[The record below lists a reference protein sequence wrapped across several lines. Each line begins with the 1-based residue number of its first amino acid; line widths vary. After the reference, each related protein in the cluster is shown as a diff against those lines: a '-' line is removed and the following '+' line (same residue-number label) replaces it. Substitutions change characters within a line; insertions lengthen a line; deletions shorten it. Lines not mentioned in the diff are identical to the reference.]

1 MKRPTQRRTVL
12 MAAGAAAIAVVT
24 GSAAA
29 QPANIDGAI
38 VFAGGKVIPEGRIE
52 IYLEDR
58 VTQDRALRRVAA
70 TQVTSDGASRT
81 INFTVTGPAHDADV
95 TSLQIVARLE
105 RADGWLLARGSA
117 LFKPGHSIDVMLSSV
132 VY

>member
-1 MKRPTQRRTVL
+1 MKRPTQCRTVL
-12 MAAGAAAIAVVT
+12 MAAGAVAIAAVT
-24 GSAAA
+24 GTSAAQSA
-29 QPANIDGAI
+29 SIDGAI

-58 VTQDRALRRVAA
+58 STQDRKLRRIAV
-70 TQVTSDGASRT
+70 TQVTSDGASKT
-81 INFTVTGPAHDADV
+81 INFTVAGPADEADV

-117 LFKPGHSIDVMLSSV
+117 LFKAGHSIDVMLSSV